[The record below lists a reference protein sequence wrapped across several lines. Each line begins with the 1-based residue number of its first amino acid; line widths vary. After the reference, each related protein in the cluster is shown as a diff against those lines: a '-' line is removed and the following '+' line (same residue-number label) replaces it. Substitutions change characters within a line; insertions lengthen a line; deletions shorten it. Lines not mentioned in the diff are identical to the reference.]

1 MKNKDLGFC
10 IFCQVE
16 RTGLSRDTSEWLRG
30 LAWGRDSAEV
40 FKNLDKVGF
49 SKAGMQCFVLQVK
62 ASGQAAS
69 IGLEDRFMGIKDQE
83 GVKEKLAWL
92 IGRLSY
98 HP

>member
-1 MKNKDLGFC
+1 
-10 IFCQVE
+10 
-16 RTGLSRDTSEWLRG
+16 
-30 LAWGRDSAEV
+30 
-40 FKNLDKVGF
+40 
-49 SKAGMQCFVLQVK
+49 MQCFVIQVK

-98 HP
+98 LP

>member
-1 MKNKDLGFC
+1 M
-10 IFCQVE
+10 E
-16 RTGLSRDTSEWLRG
+16 RTGLSRDISNWLRV

-40 FKNLDKVGF
+40 FKKLDKVGF
-49 SKAGMQCFVLQVK
+49 SEASMQCFVLQVK

-69 IGLEDRFMGIKDQE
+69 IGLEDRFIGIKDQE

-92 IGRLSY
+92 LGRLSY

>member
-1 MKNKDLGFC
+1 M
-10 IFCQVE
+10 E
-16 RTGLSRDTSEWLRG
+16 RAGLSRDTSEWLRG

-40 FKNLDKVGF
+40 FKNVGF

-69 IGLEDRFMGIKDQE
+69 IGLEDRFMGIKDRE

>member
-1 MKNKDLGFC
+1 M
-10 IFCQVE
+10 E

-92 IGRLSY
+92 IGRLSF